1 MVVGILD
8 KEELNNKYIDIN
20 IDTKIDLNNIDIEVL
35 KNIDVKVNLDYLSI
49 SDKVILLISNINNF
63 KFKNILLNKLFRYL
77 DTNNTKKVLNYLK
90 KLKDINIYILEDED
104 FLIKNINKLLVDGKI
119 VNTEEYFKIN
129 NLSTLYEIKDMLSK
143 RNIKI
148 MYHKDYRDFIK
159 DVYKNVSK
167 KN

>member
-8 KEELNNKYIDIN
+8 KEKLNNKYIDIN
-20 IDTKIDLNNIDIEVL
+20 IDTKIDLNNIYIEVL

>member
-20 IDTKIDLNNIDIEVL
+20 IDTKIDLNNIYIEVL
-35 KNIDVKVNLDYLSI
+35 KNIDVKVNLDNLSI

>member
-1 MVVGILD
+1 MGILD

-20 IDTKIDLNNIDIEVL
+20 IDTKIDLNNIYIEVL

-49 SDKVILLISNINNF
+49 SDKVILLISNISNF

>member
-8 KEELNNKYIDIN
+8 KEELNNKYIYIN
-20 IDTKIDLNNIDIEVL
+20 IDTKIDLNNIYIEVL

-77 DTNNTKKVLNYLK
+77 DTNNSKKVLNYLK

>member
-8 KEELNNKYIDIN
+8 KKELNNKYIDIN
-20 IDTKIDLNNIDIEVL
+20 IDTKIDLNNIYIEVL

-49 SDKVILLISNINNF
+49 SVKVILLISNINNF

-104 FLIKNINKLLVDGKI
+104 FLIKNINKLLVDEKI

>member
-8 KEELNNKYIDIN
+8 KEELNNKYIYIN
-20 IDTKIDLNNIDIEVL
+20 IDTKIDLNNIYIEVL

>member
-20 IDTKIDLNNIDIEVL
+20 IDTKIDLNNIYIEVL

-49 SDKVILLISNINNF
+49 SDKVILLISNISNF

>member
-77 DTNNTKKVLNYLK
+77 DTNNTKKLFKKIKRYKYL
-90 KLKDINIYILEDED
+90 YI
-104 FLIKNINKLLVDGKI
+104 
-119 VNTEEYFKIN
+119 
-129 NLSTLYEIKDMLSK
+129 
-143 RNIKI
+143 R
-148 MYHKDYRDFIK
+148 R
-159 DVYKNVSK
+159 
-167 KN
+167 